1 MKRILV
7 LSATL
12 VFSTYTAK
20 AQLVIDYLD
29 QVAIANTGQC
39 YYPLTVGPLPYGA
52 TTYNI
57 AAASSV
63 VHDPSKIN
71 VGVEGFTSANT
82 LVGQYFGVRGVV
94 YPYTNTANGCFYG
107 LTGIYSGLGMSSGTG
122 ILGTVG
128 YSTYAYAPNIQG
140 KYAGY
145 FLGDAYVSSSLSTS
159 QVYTTSDMRLKE
171 DVVAF
176 SDVES
181 GQATLDKIMLLK
193 VYEYNL
199 KDRGELDIDKETQ
212 SKVQGE
218 VPELLDEITRR
229 KTAFEAQ
236 RHYGVAA
243 QELQSVYPNLVR
255 KAKDGYLS
263 VNYLEMIPILIRG
276 IQELSRSIDDVKG
289 KQGKVARDG
298 NMLAQDR

>member
-1 MKRILV
+1 MKKILV

-12 VFSTYTAK
+12 VFTTYAAK
-20 AQLVIDYLD
+20 AQLVIDHLD

-39 YYPLTVGPLPYGA
+39 YYPLTVGPLPYGV

-57 AAASSV
+57 ATASSV
-63 VHDPSKIN
+63 AHDPSKIN
-71 VGVEGFTSANT
+71 VGVEGYVFDNMSG
-82 LVGQYFGVRGVV
+82 GQFFGIRGVV
-94 YPYTNTANGCFYG
+94 YPFSSTTNGCFYG
-107 LTGIYSGLGMSSGTG
+107 LTGIYSGLGTSSGTG
-122 ILGTVG
+122 IIGTVG

-145 FLGDAYVSSSLSTS
+145 FSGDAYVSSSLSTS

-171 DVVAF
+171 NVVTL

-181 GQATLDKIMLLK
+181 GQETLDKIMSLK

-212 SKVQGE
+212 AKVQEE

-236 RHYGVAA
+236 RHYGLAA

-255 KAKDGYLS
+255 KAEDGYLT

-276 IQELSRSIDDVKG
+276 IQELSRNIDEVKE
-289 KQGKVARDG
+289 KHGKVARDG